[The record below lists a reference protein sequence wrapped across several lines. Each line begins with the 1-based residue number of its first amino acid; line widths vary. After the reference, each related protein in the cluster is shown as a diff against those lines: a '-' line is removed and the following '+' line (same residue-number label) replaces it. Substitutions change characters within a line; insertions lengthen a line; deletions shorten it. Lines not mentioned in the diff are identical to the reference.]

1 MRRRL
6 NQEEW
11 AYLYRLV
18 GEGIWQVQHMED
30 ALQTLITIKV
40 DVGHPGALSEGEAFE
55 RLARYRSFT
64 LGKCLKVC
72 NDNSV
77 LPWQLAER
85 LSEFKADRD
94 WLVHRSVNSHSEAVY
109 SDEGRAELFDK
120 LVKFITH
127 AKALQAELKDEIQ
140 RYAAEHGVDIAE
152 TERRARAKMAEIV
165 GDS

>member
-6 NQEEW
+6 TQEEW

-18 GEGIWQVQHMED
+18 GEGIWQVQNMED

-40 DVGHPGALSEGEAFE
+40 DVGQPGALPQGQAFE
-55 RLARYRSFT
+55 RLAQYRSFT

-72 NDNSV
+72 KDNSV

-109 SDEGRAELFDK
+109 SDEGREELFDK

-127 AKALQAELKDEIQ
+127 AKALQAELKDEMQ

-152 TERRARAKMAEIV
+152 TERRAREKMAEIV